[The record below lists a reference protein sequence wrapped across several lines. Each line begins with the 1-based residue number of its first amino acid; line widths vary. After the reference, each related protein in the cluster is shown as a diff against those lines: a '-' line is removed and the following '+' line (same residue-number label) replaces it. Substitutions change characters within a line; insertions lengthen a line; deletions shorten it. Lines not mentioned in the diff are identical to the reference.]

1 MAAGRGIRFHF
12 GAFCPFESLVRGVC
26 GLGVGDDA
34 SCLPTTLSI
43 PFGRLPDLATPP
55 PAAALSWFRVAL
67 AATLSLNLEA
77 ALDLVRAAVLALL
90 IMEAPMPH
98 RKTVVR
104 TADPALDALVSTL
117 HPHAAGID
125 VGAAEMMV
133 CVPAGSVAAT
143 ADPLPAHV
151 RCFGTFTPDLQA
163 LAAWLQQ
170 CDVDTVALEAT
181 GVYWIALYDLLES
194 KGFEVLLVDPGQTR
208 RAPNRPKTDVHDCQ
222 WIQRLHSLGLLSAA
236 FRPEEKIRVWRSYQR
251 HRATL
256 IEDAARHIQRLQK
269 ALELMN
275 VKLTEVVSDVTG
287 LTGMSIIRA
296 IVAGQRDPQ
305 ELAQLRDRRCKESVA
320 TIRRALEGTW
330 QAEHL
335 FALKQSL
342 ELYDYYHQQ
351 IRACDQAIDE
361 QLQSMALPEPKPL
374 PPKVRVRRRR
384 RDNEATFDARQRL
397 YNVAGVDLTLIEG
410 IESST
415 AQTVLSEIGVD
426 MSRWPSEKEFGSWL
440 GLAPNPKKSGGRLKS
455 SATRP
460 GVNRAAQAL
469 RLAARNLRKS
479 RSALGAFFRR
489 VAARRGVPKAITAT
503 AYKLARIIYAMLK
516 HGTEYAAQG
525 MEAYETAYRD
535 RQLRQ
540 LKRWA
545 EDLNMELVAKE
556 TVGSTKA

>member
-1 MAAGRGIRFHF
+1 MPR
-12 GAFCPFESLVRGVC
+12 CKPS
-26 GLGVGDDA
+26 
-34 SCLPTTLSI
+34 
-43 PFGRLPDLATPP
+43 
-55 PAAALSWFRVAL
+55 
-67 AATLSLNLEA
+67 
-77 ALDLVRAAVLALL
+77 
-90 IMEAPMPH
+90 AP
-98 RKTVVR
+98 
-104 TADPALDALVSTL
+104 TADPADPAALTLLQTL

-125 VGAAEMMV
+125 VGAEEMMV
-133 CVPAGSVAAT
+133 CVPPGSVVASEAS
-143 ADPLPAHV
+143 LPANV
-151 RCFGTFTPDLQA
+151 RCFGTFTPDLHA
-163 LAAWLQQ
+163 IAAWLQQ
-170 CDVDTVALEAT
+170 CRVDTVALEAT
-181 GVYWIALYDLLES
+181 GVYWIPLYDLLES
-194 KGFEVLLVDPGQTR
+194 KGFRVVLVDPGQTK
-208 RAPNRPKTDVHDCQ
+208 RAPNRPKTDVEDCQ

-236 FRPEEKIRVWRSYQR
+236 FRPDEEIRVWRSYQR
-251 HRATL
+251 HRANL

-305 ELAQLRDRRCKESVA
+305 ELALLRDRRCKESAA
-320 TIRRALEGTW
+320 TIRKALEGTW
-330 QAEHL
+330 QPEHL

-351 IRACDQAIDE
+351 IRACDEAIE
-361 QLQSMALPEPKPL
+361 AHLKTMALPECKPL
-374 PPKVRVRRRR
+374 PAKARVCRRR
-384 RDNEATFDARQRL
+384 RDNEAIFDVRQRL
-397 YNVAGVDLTLIEG
+397 YNLAGVDLTLIEG

-415 AQTVLSEIGVD
+415 AQTVLSEIGLD

-440 GLAPNPKKSGGRLKS
+440 GLAPNPKKSGGKQKS

-479 RSALGAFFRR
+479 KSALGAFFRR

-525 MEAYETAYRD
+525 MQAYETAYKE
-535 RQLRQ
+535 RQLRH
-540 LKRWA
+540 LKRLA
-545 EDLNMELVAKE
+545 EELNMELVAKE
-556 TVGSTKA
+556 VVGSTKA